1 MRSCPWWDTP
11 QIDHDSA
18 DAKGP
23 TLDITHFRPPS
34 LNPSIRTP
42 NTCGPRR
49 AQRVVNRRSKL
60 LRSPCTLCEAS
71 ALDTKWR
78 IWAHKEDILVL
89 VSKALHK
96 AHSRV
101 CRSSRGTS
109 VGQVLYLV
117 DNNNMSVALAF
128 EQRWAHVHRLLVHIW
143 RFAALC
149 LCRDVFA
156 TVRWIPSALNTSD
169 AGSRKYRSFCTMQVN
184 QCWPGWKTNTRAITN
199 IVSLSTQQSGPA
211 HQSVRRAPSIMPSPH
226 R

>member
-89 VSKALHK
+89 VSRALHK

-101 CRSSRGTS
+101 CHSSHGTKVKQVCPCGQQQHECCTGIRTATGS
-109 VGQVLYLV
+109 CAPPVGPH
-117 DNNNMSVALAF
+117 SAF
-128 EQRWAHVHRLLVHIW
+128 RRPCV
-143 RFAALC
+143 

-156 TVRWIPSALNTSD
+156 TVRWIPYEFDTSG
-169 AGSRKYRSFCTMQVN
+169 AGSRKYHPFNDASQPVLARLEENARQ
-184 QCWPGWKTNTRAITN
+184 
-199 IVSLSTQQSGPA
+199 
-211 HQSVRRAPSIMPSPH
+211 
-226 R
+226 